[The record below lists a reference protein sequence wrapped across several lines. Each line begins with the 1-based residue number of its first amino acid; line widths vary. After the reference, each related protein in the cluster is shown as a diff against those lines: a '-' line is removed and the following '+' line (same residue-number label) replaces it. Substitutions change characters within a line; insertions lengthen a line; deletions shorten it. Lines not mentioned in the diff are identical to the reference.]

1 MRRWGNSLGVRLPAA
16 IARAAQL
23 HDHQTVELSVTAEG
37 VLIRPVARRLNLAER
52 LAADVPMEGEPTE
65 ALAWEAIG
73 AEAPTA
79 DNGPNASGAEPS
91 P

>member
-1 MRRWGNSLGVRLPAA
+1 LPAA

-52 LAADVPMEGEPTE
+52 LAAYVPMEGEPTE

-73 AEAPTA
+73 AEAPA
-79 DNGPNASGAEPS
+79 PDNGPNATLAEPTA
-91 P
+91 